1 MSRGSF
7 RREFLGNVRCA
18 VAQPGSGAS
27 LEGDAK
33 DKVKM
38 PPKLSSEWL
47 FARFRQLE
55 ASGLS
60 SEEAQVIL
68 TTSQAM
74 AEWTTAEPLVE
85 LGKKVEAVDADVK
98 SKFELL
104 DKKFESKFESNAM
117 RLNVFS
123 GLVLFAL
130 CFLDVTNLESSII
143 GAVVKAVL
151 KL

>member
-104 DKKFESKFESNAM
+104 DKKFESNAM